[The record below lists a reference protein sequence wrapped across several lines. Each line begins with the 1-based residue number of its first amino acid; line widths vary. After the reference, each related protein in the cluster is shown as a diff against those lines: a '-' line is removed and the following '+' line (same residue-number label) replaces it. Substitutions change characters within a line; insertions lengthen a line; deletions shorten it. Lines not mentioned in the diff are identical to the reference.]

1 MKKVIVTGG
10 AGFIGSHLVERLL
23 EEGNEVVVLDNF
35 TTGRETNL
43 SGHKNNPSLKLVN
56 HDVIN
61 PMDYSGVDEIYH
73 LACPASPVHYQ
84 ADPIHTLK
92 TNFLGTLNA
101 LELAEKNKAKILL
114 ASTSEIYGDPL
125 EHPQRETYK
134 GNVNT
139 IGPRSCYDE
148 GKRVAESLAYEFK
161 QKGVD
166 VKVVRIFNTYGPR
179 MNFEDGRVVSNF
191 VLQALQNQPITVFG
205 DGKQTRS
212 FCFVSD
218 LLDGF
223 QAMMAKNNYFGP
235 VNLGNPTELTML
247 EIAEKIIN
255 ETKSESKIVFRDLPK
270 DDPTK
275 RKPDITVAKE
285 MLAFEPKVSLDQGL
299 KMIISDFRERL
310 NQSC

>member
-1 MKKVIVTGG
+1 

-23 EEGNEVVVLDNF
+23 KEGNEVIVLDNF
-35 TTGRETNL
+35 STGRKVNL
-43 SGHKNNPSLKLVN
+43 SKYKDNAQLTMLDR
-56 HDVIN
+56 DVIDN
-61 PMDYSGVDEIYH
+61 IELSGIDEIYH
-73 LACPASPVHYQ
+73 LACPASPQHYQ
-84 ADPIHTLK
+84 ADPVHTLK
-92 TNFLGTLNA
+92 TNFIGTLNM
-101 LELAEKNKAKILL
+101 LELAKKNNAKILL

-139 IGPRSCYDE
+139 VGPRSCYDE

-161 QKGVD
+161 QMGVD

-191 VLQALQNQPITVFG
+191 VLQALQNQPITMFG
-205 DGKQTRS
+205 DGTQTRS

-223 QAMMAKNNYFGP
+223 LAMMSKSDFFGP
-235 VNLGNPTELTML
+235 VNLGNPSELTML
-247 EIAEKIIN
+247 EIAEKIIALTASN
-255 ETKSESKIVFRDLPK
+255 SKIEFKDLPK

-275 RKPDITVAKE
+275 RKPDISLAKE
-285 MLAFEPKVSLDQGL
+285 MLGFEPKVSLDEGL
-299 KMIISDFRERL
+299 KMIISDFKERL
-310 NQSC
+310 TNK

>member
-1 MKKVIVTGG
+1 MKKIIVTGG
-10 AGFIGSHLVERLL
+10 AGFIGSHLVGRLL
-23 EEGNEVVVLDNF
+23 DEGNEVVVIDNF
-35 TTGRETNL
+35 TTGRKTNL
-43 SGHKNNPSLKLVN
+43 SSHPQLTVVDQ
-56 HDVIN
+56 DVTV
-61 PMDYSGVDEIYH
+61 PMDYGGVNEIYH

-101 LELAEKNKAKILL
+101 LELAKKNNAKILL

-161 QKGVD
+161 QMGVD

-191 VLQALQNQPITVFG
+191 VLQALQNQPITIFG

-223 QAMMAKNNYFGP
+223 QAMMKKDDYFGP
-235 VNLGNPTELTML
+235 VNLGNPTELTMI
-247 EIAEKIIN
+247 EIAEKILAI
-255 ETKSESKIVFRDLPK
+255 TGSTSKIEFKLLPK

-275 RKPDITVAKE
+275 RKPDIAVAKE
-285 MLAFEPKVSLDQGL
+285 MLGFEPKVSLDEGL
-299 KMIISDFRERL
+299 KMIIGDFRTRL
-310 NQSC
+310 TNK

>member
-1 MKKVIVTGG
+1 MKKIIVTGG
-10 AGFIGSHLVERLL
+10 AGFIGSHLVGRLL
-23 EEGNEVVVLDNF
+23 DEGNEVVVIDNF
-35 TTGRETNL
+35 TTGRKTNL
-43 SGHKNNPSLKLVN
+43 SSHPQLTVVDQ
-56 HDVIN
+56 DVTV
-61 PMDYSGVDEIYH
+61 PMDYSGVNEIYH

-101 LELAEKNKAKILL
+101 LELAKKNNAKILL

-161 QKGVD
+161 QMGVD

-191 VLQALQNQPITVFG
+191 VLQALQNQPITIFG

-223 QAMMAKNNYFGP
+223 QAMMKKDDYFGP
-235 VNLGNPTELTML
+235 VNLGNPTELTMI
-247 EIAEKIIN
+247 EIAEKILAI
-255 ETKSESKIVFRDLPK
+255 TGSTSKIEFKPLPK

-275 RKPDITVAKE
+275 RKPDIAVAKE
-285 MLAFEPKVSLDQGL
+285 MLGFEPKVSLDEGL
-299 KMIISDFRERL
+299 KMIIGDFRTRL
-310 NQSC
+310 TNK

>member
-1 MKKVIVTGG
+1 MKKIIITGG

-23 EEGNEVVVLDNF
+23 KEGNEVIVLDNF
-35 TTGRETNL
+35 STGRKVNL
-43 SGHKNNPSLKLVN
+43 SKYKDNAQLTMLDR
-56 HDVIN
+56 DVIDN
-61 PMDYSGVDEIYH
+61 IELSGIDEIYH
-73 LACPASPVHYQ
+73 LACPASPQHYQ
-84 ADPIHTLK
+84 ADPVHTLK
-92 TNFLGTLNA
+92 TNFIGTLNM
-101 LELAEKNKAKILL
+101 LELAKKNNAKILL

-139 IGPRSCYDE
+139 VGPRSCYDE

-161 QKGVD
+161 QMDVD

-191 VLQALQNQPITVFG
+191 VLQALQNQPITMFG
-205 DGKQTRS
+205 DGTQTRS

-223 QAMMAKNNYFGP
+223 LAMMSKSDFFGP
-235 VNLGNPTELTML
+235 VNLGNPSELTML
-247 EIAEKIIN
+247 EIAEKIIALTASN
-255 ETKSESKIVFRDLPK
+255 SKIEFKDLPK

-275 RKPDITVAKE
+275 RKPDISLAKE
-285 MLAFEPKVSLDQGL
+285 MLGFEPKVSLDEGL
-299 KMIISDFRERL
+299 KMIISDFKERL
-310 NQSC
+310 TNK

>member
-1 MKKVIVTGG
+1 MKKIIVTGG
-10 AGFIGSHLVERLL
+10 AGFIGSHLVGRLL
-23 EEGNEVVVLDNF
+23 DEGNEVVVIDNF
-35 TTGRETNL
+35 TTGRKTNL
-43 SGHKNNPSLKLVN
+43 SSHPQLTVVDQ
-56 HDVIN
+56 DVTV
-61 PMDYSGVDEIYH
+61 PMDYGGVNEIYH

-101 LELAEKNKAKILL
+101 LELAKKNNAKILL

-161 QKGVD
+161 QMGVD

-191 VLQALQNQPITVFG
+191 VLQALQNQPITIFG

-223 QAMMAKNNYFGP
+223 QAMMKKDDYFGP
-235 VNLGNPTELTML
+235 VNLGNPTELTMI
-247 EIAEKIIN
+247 EIAEKILAITGSTSRI
-255 ETKSESKIVFRDLPK
+255 EFKPLPK

-275 RKPDITVAKE
+275 RKPDIAVAKE
-285 MLAFEPKVSLDQGL
+285 MLGFEPKVSLDEGL
-299 KMIISDFRERL
+299 KMIIGDFRTRL
-310 NQSC
+310 TNK